1 MEWIAISLVGRV
13 IGRVVVR
20 LSDKLLDYL
29 EQPPQSPQDV
39 IYQHYH
45 NDADLNSN
53 WELIAVDDKLPQPY
67 HLSKPVSK

>member
-39 IYQHYH
+39 RYQYYH
-45 NDADLNSN
+45 NSDLNSN
-53 WELIAVDDKLPQPY
+53 WELIAVDDKLPQP
-67 HLSKPVSK
+67 VSK